1 MGFMQGLQ
9 ASLFRAFIRSKVE
22 HEGLLCSSCWGLQFL
37 GRRILY
43 IYGPK
48 GTTEVVRG
56 KVQGEALGGL
66 GAFLLSTLGICGY
79 PVYLLGTCFFGQPLS
94 RQALGVE
101 GWKQGKKEDGIRV
114 LHNHQK

>member
-9 ASLFRAFIRSKVE
+9 ASLFRAFTRSKVE

-37 GRRILY
+37 GQRIIYIY

-56 KVQGEALGGL
+56 KV
-66 GAFLLSTLGICGY
+66 
-79 PVYLLGTCFFGQPLS
+79 
-94 RQALGVE
+94 
-101 GWKQGKKEDGIRV
+101 
-114 LHNHQK
+114 